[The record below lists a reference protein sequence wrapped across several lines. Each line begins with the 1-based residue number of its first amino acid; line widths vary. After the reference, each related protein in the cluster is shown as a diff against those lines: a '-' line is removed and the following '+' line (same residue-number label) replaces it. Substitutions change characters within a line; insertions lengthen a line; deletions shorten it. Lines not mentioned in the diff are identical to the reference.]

1 MKFRCIATAVFGME
15 AIVGQEIKDLGFE
28 NVVVENG
35 RVLFDA
41 DEMGIAKANL
51 WLRTAERVFIM
62 VGQFKATSFE
72 QLFDRIA
79 ELPWEAYLPV
89 DATFPVNAKSVKS
102 ALFSLSDIQS
112 ISKRAIVKRL
122 TGVYKVEWFKET
134 AETYSILVGI
144 LKDDV
149 TVSIDTSGT
158 GLHKRGYREQGNEAP
173 LKETLAAGLLLV
185 SKWQTKIHLIDPF
198 CGSGTIVIEAAMIAK
213 NMAPGLNRPF
223 DAEKWRLIDPQIWE
237 TARTEARDQIK
248 QELDIK
254 LEGYDI
260 DKRSISIAQKNAQL
274 AGVEDIVHFQVRDV
288 KDFSTKYQYGYIICN
303 PPYGERLNELQEV
316 KKLYQ
321 LMGDI
326 FAPYKTWS
334 KYIITSYE
342 DFEKAFGIR
351 STKNRKLYNGRIKT
365 YFYLYFGEK
374 PPKQRRESESDEV
387 IQENE
392 S

>member
-1 MKFRCIATAVFGME
+1 MSSLK
-15 AIVGQEIKDLGFE
+15 
-28 NVVVENG
+28 NG

-72 QLFDRIA
+72 QLFDHVTA
-79 ELPWEAYLPV
+79 LPWEVYLPE

-112 ISKRAIVKRL
+112 ICKRAIVKRL

-134 AETYSILVGI
+134 AETVSILVGI
-144 LKDDV
+144 LKDEV

-185 SKWQTKIHLIDPF
+185 SKWQSKIHLIDPF
-198 CGSGTIVIEAAMIAK
+198 CGSGTIVIEAALLAK
-213 NMAPGLNRPF
+213 NIAPGLNRSF
-223 DAEKWRLIDPQIWE
+223 DAEKWRLIEPQVWE
-237 TARTEARDQIK
+237 TVRTQAHEMIK
-248 QELDIK
+248 EDLDIK

-260 DKRSISIAQKNAQL
+260 DKRSISIAQKNAEL
-274 AGVEDIVHFQVRDV
+274 AGVSDIVHFQVRDV

-321 LMGDI
+321 LMGDL

-374 PPKQRRESESDEV
+374 PPKQKRDFESPEIES
-387 IQENE
+387 
-392 S
+392 

>member
-1 MKFRCIATAVFGME
+1 MNFRCIATAVFGME
-15 AIVGQEIKDLGFE
+15 AILGQEIKDLGFE

-72 QLFDRIA
+72 QLFDQIA
-79 ELPWEAYLPV
+79 KLPWENYLPV

-144 LKDDV
+144 LKDEV
-149 TVSIDTSGT
+149 TVSIDTSGA

-185 SKWQTKIHLIDPF
+185 SKWQSKIHLIDPF

-213 NMAPGLNRPF
+213 NIAPGLNRPF
-223 DAEKWRLIDPQIWE
+223 DSEKWRLIDPQIWE
-237 TARTEARDQIK
+237 SARTEARAQIK
-248 QELDIK
+248 QDLDIT

-260 DKRSISIAQKNAQL
+260 DKRSVSIAQKNAKL

-288 KDFSTKYQYGYIICN
+288 KDFSTKNQYGYIICN

-374 PPKQRRESESDEV
+374 PPKQRRDIESIEV
-387 IQENE
+387 KQENE